1 MLALGARIKFAEPA
15 DHPREEWPG
24 GEVPAILLRVSDL
37 DWDILIVGAGMAGAS
52 TAYHLARMSDLR
64 VLIIERETTPGV
76 HSSGRN
82 ASYIRERMEDP
93 AIQLLATSGAE
104 FLREGT
110 LAEFL
115 QCGALLLGL
124 GEEEASKHVPVAQG
138 RGLWCPMDGVI
149 DVAALLQSYLSG
161 RTIQFDTEVLAFSR
175 KDDAIEVTTNQ
186 GVISCGLLVN
196 AAGPWAGQLGGLP
209 LTPLQRHV
217 FVTPPMDWVD
227 PHWPFV
233 WDTVGGLYFR
243 PESGGLLLSACDET
257 AAPPGD
263 YSEDLAVMETLA
275 EKLASLQPR
284 MSDIAISHSWVGQR
298 TFAKDRR
305 FVIGFDPRNDRLFH
319 VAGLGGHGVTTSY
332 TVGKMAAEGILKK
345 TGDPQGVFSPARLF

>member
-1 MLALGARIKFAEPA
+1 MA
-15 DHPREEWPG
+15 
-24 GEVPAILLRVSDL
+24 DL

-52 TAYHLARMSDLR
+52 TAYHLARTTDLR
-64 VLIIERETTPGV
+64 ILIVERETTPGV

-93 AIQLLATSGAE
+93 AIQPLATQGAE

-110 LAEFL
+110 LAEYTR
-115 QCGALLLGL
+115 CGALLLGL
-124 GEEEASKHVPVAQG
+124 GDEDVAKHVPVARG
-138 RGLWCPMDGVI
+138 KGLWCPKDGVI

-161 RTIQFDTEVLAFSR
+161 RKILFDTEVRSFSR
-175 KDDAIEVTTNQ
+175 KNDAIEVTTNR
-186 GVISCGLLVN
+186 GVITCGLLVN

-209 LTPLQRHV
+209 LTPLQRHI

-227 PHWPFV
+227 PNWPFV
-233 WDTVGGLYFR
+233 WDTFGGLYFR

-263 YSEDLAVMETLA
+263 YSEDPAVLEDLA
-275 EKLASLQPR
+275 EKLASRQPR
-284 MSDIAISHSWVGQR
+284 LSDIAIRHSWVGQR
-298 TFAKDRR
+298 TFAADRR

-332 TVGKMAAEGILKK
+332 TVGKMAAEMILNK
-345 TGDPQGVFSPARLF
+345 TGDLQGLFSPTRLL